1 MPRKST
7 PAKATAA
14 AEVKKEAA
22 VEVKATAKAPAAEK
36 KTPAP
41 KKETAKSAVK
51 EAAKVPAAEPK
62 KAPARK
68 AAGKAEPS
76 TSVFFEYDGVQIV
89 AKDLLARAM
98 KEFKE
103 AHKDVEMKDVQ
114 LYVNGNE
121 RFAYIVVNGV
131 EYPEDRIAL

>member
-7 PAKATAA
+7 PAKTTAA

-22 VEVKATAKAPAAEK
+22 VEVKAAAKAPAAEK

-41 KKETAKSAVK
+41 KKETAKPAVK

-62 KAPARK
+62 KAPAR
-68 AAGKAEPS
+68 KAEPS

>member
-7 PAKATAA
+7 PAKTTAA

-22 VEVKATAKAPAAEK
+22 VEVKAAAKAPAAEK

-41 KKETAKSAVK
+41 KKETAKPAVK
-51 EAAKVPAAEPK
+51 EAAKVPAEPK

>member
-7 PAKATAA
+7 PAKTTAA

-22 VEVKATAKAPAAEK
+22 VEVKAAAKAPAAEK

-41 KKETAKSAVK
+41 KKETAKPAVK

-62 KAPARK
+62 KAP
-68 AAGKAEPS
+68 AGKAEPS

>member
-7 PAKATAA
+7 PAKTTAA

-22 VEVKATAKAPAAEK
+22 AKAPAAEK

-41 KKETAKSAVK
+41 KKETAKPAVK

-89 AKDLLARAM
+89 AEDLLARAM